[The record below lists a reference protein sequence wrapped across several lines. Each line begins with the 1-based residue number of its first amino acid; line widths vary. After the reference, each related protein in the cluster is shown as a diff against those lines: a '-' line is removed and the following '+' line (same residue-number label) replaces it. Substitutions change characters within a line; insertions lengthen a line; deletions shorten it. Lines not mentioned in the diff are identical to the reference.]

1 PAIGGERSGADAAA
15 LGGAARQEIEA
26 GVERCIGE
34 IGERGGRLRR
44 GPGAAGFRDG
54 GEQRHPALADAQ
66 DRCQRRFFGHG
77 LARAADRRQLRRER
91 SLRIAREDAGKPI
104 GMQLRQLEKIGRRG
118 QQRPQRRRGAADR
131 HPLLRQARQPGI
143 DGSVGDCG
151 QRVERDGHPCRIAG
165 WRGGDKAG
173 PEGRQLRVNRAA
185 CPIDKICRLIFVS
198 RALWWREIQIDF
210 AETNMRRGALFIAA
224 LACLAAGSAQAAPG
238 RLTGMGANL
247 YGNSFFHFGTP
258 NLKSFAV
265 SSVTLGK
272 VRISLQR
279 TRLEEVQR
287 VYGGTIYEEGG
298 GMNLARWLCYQ
309 GPQATTW
316 L

>member
-1 PAIGGERSGADAAA
+1 
-15 LGGAARQEIEA
+15 
-26 GVERCIGE
+26 
-34 IGERGGRLRR
+34 
-44 GPGAAGFRDG
+44 
-54 GEQRHPALADAQ
+54 
-66 DRCQRRFFGHG
+66 
-77 LARAADRRQLRRER
+77 
-91 SLRIAREDAGKPI
+91 
-104 GMQLRQLEKIGRRG
+104 
-118 QQRPQRRRGAADR
+118 
-131 HPLLRQARQPGI
+131 
-143 DGSVGDCG
+143 
-151 QRVERDGHPCRIAG
+151 
-165 WRGGDKAG
+165 
-173 PEGRQLRVNRAA
+173 
-185 CPIDKICRLIFVS
+185 
-198 RALWWREIQIDF
+198 
-210 AETNMRRGALFIAA
+210 MRRGALFIAA

-316 L
+316 LMSNTLGGGEFIMMVATQAGPAGGSCDEKDVPPPQMGIPGLGNSLSQLKAHFGVATVGSHSDVSYRSDRPAKDGLGTASDAQYIGYVVRGGTVTGVGVGETTAQ